1 MLVCS
6 HALLITCSLLYLL
19 WWSHA
24 HKTTCFG
31 DNTLICSH
39 ASMIVSAPMSRC
51 FDDHMLTCL
60 YAPTQICLDALMIT
74 CWHALMLSCSHIL
87 TCLPTHMSTRFND
100 RMLPCS
106 HDWFLTC
113 LDTHMFECSHTHALI
128 ITCSYAHMPW
138 WSLAPMLTWFNDA
151 PLNICIDGCML
162 SWSHALIFKYLISTH
177 MYTWWCLY
185 TWRLK

>member
-1 MLVCS
+1 MCLYVHMLC
-6 HALLITCSLLYLL
+6 
-19 WWSHA
+19 WSHA
-24 HKTTCFG
+24 HYCT
-31 DNTLICSH
+31 
-39 ASMIVSAPMSRC
+39 C
-51 FDDHMLTCL
+51 FDDHMLTWLLALVITCSYVHMLRWSYMLPCL

-113 LDTHMFECSHTHALI
+113 LDTHMFECSHIHALI

-138 WSLAPMLTWFNDA
+138 WSLAPMLTCFNDA